1 MKLSVEGLRVL
12 VTAGGSG
19 IGFAIARRFIENG
32 AVVHICDV
40 DEALLADCGSLLP
53 NVGRS
58 VCDVSEV
65 DQVDNLFNEA
75 DKHLGGL
82 DVLVNVAGIAGPT
95 ARVEDVEPSDWDRTI
110 AVDLNGQFY
119 CARLAIP
126 RIKNAG
132 GGSIVNFSS
141 CSGIMGSPYRS
152 PYCAAKWAL
161 IGLTKTMAMELGE
174 YGIRVNAICPGIVE
188 GDRMDRVIKTDAL
201 HKGVTEDEI
210 RLIYRQSISMGVF
223 IKPEEIADL
232 TIFIC
237 SSAGKTI
244 SGQALGIDGN
254 IEILR

>member
-1 MKLSVEGLRVL
+1 MELSVEGLRVL
-12 VTAGGSG
+12 VTAGASG

-53 NVGRS
+53 GVGRT

-65 DQVDNLFNEA
+65 EQVDNLFYEA

-95 ARVEDVEPSDWDRTI
+95 ARVEDVEPSDWDKTI

-126 RIKNAG
+126 RIKSAG

-188 GDRMDRVIKTDAL
+188 GERMNRVIKTDAL

>member
-1 MKLSVEGLRVL
+1 MDLSVEGLRVL
-12 VTAGGSG
+12 VTAGASG

-32 AVVHICDV
+32 ATVHICDV
-40 DEALLADCGSLLP
+40 NEVLLADCGALLP
-53 NVGRS
+53 GVGRS

-65 DQVDNLFNEA
+65 DQVDNLFHEA

-95 ARVEDVEPSDWDRTI
+95 ARVEDIEPSDWDKTI

-174 YGIRVNAICPGIVE
+174 HGIRVNAICPGIVE
-188 GDRMDRVIKTDAL
+188 GERMNRVIKTDAL
-201 HKGVTEDEI
+201 HKGVTEEEI